1 MASEKA
7 RLGIV
12 SWDDNFNRLVEF
24 GRINRH
30 YNVQSPFP
38 EGYVGDY
45 EGEDGEVVEAH
56 RFHKWVKRIHAE
68 YRSYASGKGS
78 RMLND
83 ARVMQ
88 LREVGFQ
95 FGVM

>member
-1 MASEKA
+1 MGLFSFAV
-7 RLGIV
+7 IQM
-12 SWDDNFNRLVEF
+12 EF

-38 EGYVGDY
+38 EGYLGDH
-45 EGEDGEVVEAH
+45 EGEQDAELVEAQ
-56 RFHKWVKRIHAE
+56 RFHKWVRRIHAE
-68 YRSYASGKGS
+68 YRAYASGKMS

-88 LREVGFQ
+88 LREIGFQ
-95 FGVM
+95 FSM